1 MFTFTPKVPTVMK
14 KSPVDSSLLPS
25 EQKQTVLPGRDYHS
39 PIIKSKVEKH
49 WEVIFDGITW
59 FIYVPHWSISS
70 NRIIINEQQLQ
81 AIYKFTDAKLIKSA
95 IPTLN
100 EGMELFQIN
109 LSKARVA
116 AFLAQIGHESGGLRF
131 TIELASGEAYEG
143 RKDLGNVNQG
153 DGSRYRGRGWI
164 QLTGRHNYRQAG
176 KAIKVD
182 LELFPTLAQSNNYM
196 GLIAAWFWH
205 SRNLN
210 FWADRG
216 DFLTITK
223 LINGGVNGLSDRLNY
238 WERAKTVLGK

>member
-14 KSPVDSSLLPS
+14 RKLEQSSFLPPD
-25 EQKQTVLPGRDYHS
+25 QKQTVLPGRGYHS
-39 PIIKSKVEKH
+39 PTMKSKVGQH

-59 FIYVPHWSISS
+59 FIYAPHWTIAS
-70 NRIIINEQQLQ
+70 NRITINEQQLQ
-81 AIYKFTDAKLIKSA
+81 AIYKFTEPALIRSA

-109 LSKARVA
+109 LSTARVA
-116 AFLAQIGHESGGLRF
+116 AFLAQIGHESGGLRY
-131 TIELASGEAYEG
+131 TLELSSGDAYEG
-143 RKDLGNVNQG
+143 RKDLGNINPG
-153 DGSRYRGRGWI
+153 DGPLYRGRGWI
-164 QLTGRHNYRQAG
+164 QLTGRNNYRQAG
-176 KAIKVD
+176 KAIKVE
-182 LELFPTLAQSNNYM
+182 LELFPNLAQSNNYM

-238 WERAKTVLGK
+238 WERAKNVLGD